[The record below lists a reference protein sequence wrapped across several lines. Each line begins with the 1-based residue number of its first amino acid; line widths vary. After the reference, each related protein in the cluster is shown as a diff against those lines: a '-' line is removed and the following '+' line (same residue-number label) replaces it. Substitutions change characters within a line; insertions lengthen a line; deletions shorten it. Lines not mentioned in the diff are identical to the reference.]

1 MTPSNMLT
9 FTIVVKDL
17 AALTVSG
24 LAEVKM
30 GTLSTTSLALTM
42 TGAGSITLDQLTAD
56 SLNINVSGLG
66 NVALAGQVTDATVN
80 IPGAGN
86 VSAPDLKIKTA
97 EDHRIGV
104 GQRRR
109 VGDRPVEWDHQR
121 GGFRFVLRQ
130 SQYQHI
136 FHRVGELQIPG
147 KQMTPV

>member
-1 MTPSNMLT
+1 MLT

-17 AALTVSG
+17 TALTVSG

-66 NVALAGQVTDATVN
+66 NVALAGQVTDATIN

-86 VSAPDLKIKTA
+86 ISAPAND
-97 EDHRIGV
+97 
-104 GQRRR
+104 
-109 VGDRPVEWDHQR
+109 
-121 GGFRFVLRQ
+121 
-130 SQYQHI
+130 
-136 FHRVGELQIPG
+136 PG
-147 KQMTPV
+147 